1 MLIFICFLQLI
12 ITLFY
17 LQPKKTMGELI
28 VKSALIFSGF
38 IVLLTEILSLF
49 KAINLTAL
57 IISWSF
63 FSIILLYFLYKNR
76 ENFFSLIRSKKSDFV
91 KKYQTLYVYEKLLLV
106 IITIFVLLLLFQGI
120 IYPPNNWDSLTYH
133 MPRIMYWIGNESVA
147 HFPSHI
153 LRHLYQPPFAE
164 YFILNLNLL
173 NGNDYFSNTVQL
185 LYLILT
191 FFSIWLL
198 LTQLAISRF
207 YKILALFIAIT
218 IPAVELQA
226 TTTKNDIV
234 CSFFILTAIVF
245 CIKTYYSNNFS
256 NFLYLGLAIGLAML
270 TKGTAYL
277 FLAPILAVYGWLLLI
292 KIIKTKDFKLLLNG
306 FAVVLVILSINIS
319 HFTRN
324 YKIEG
329 NILNIDKNEALAFS
343 NQKMDGKLLLSNL
356 LKNVGLHL
364 GYPIETKADAGIRK
378 LHTLMNVPI
387 DNPDTNYY
395 NIKYDG
401 PKENT
406 TNEDLIP
413 NLSHLILFLVSLSA
427 LSLICFKKFKEN
439 ISSFLL
445 ILIIL
450 SQIILFSAILKW
462 QPWHTRLHIP
472 IFLLIVIL
480 ISLTIE
486 KSKLA
491 RFFTIGSLP
500 ILFFSFCFYFLYNN
514 VRPIITNPIYTKDIC
529 LSDSRYKKYFAHQL
543 HLYPEYSIILDKIY
557 SSNPKKIGLI
567 ISDWEYPF
575 LSDFYYD
582 KLKITAINVNNVTAK
597 IPQDDSNIDV
607 IVSNSVKQNFIA
619 FKGKNYYN
627 QTPDNVSIW
636 FYK

>member
-1 MLIFICFLQLI
+1 M
-12 ITLFY
+12 
-17 LQPKKTMGELI
+17 
-28 VKSALIFSGF
+28 KSALIFSGF

-63 FSIILLYFLYKNR
+63 FSIVLLYFLFKNR
-76 ENFFSLIRSKKSDFV
+76 KNFFSLVLTKKNDLV
-91 KKYQTLYVYEKLLLV
+91 KKYKTLLIYEKLLL
-106 IITIFVLLLLFQGI
+106 ITISVFVLLLLFQGI

-133 MPRIMYWIGNESVA
+133 MTRIMYWIGNESVA

-185 LYLILT
+185 LYLVLT
-191 FFSIWLL
+191 FFSIWVL
-198 LTQLAISRF
+198 LTQLAIPRF

-234 CSFFILTAIVF
+234 CSFFIITAIAF
-245 CIKTYYSNNFS
+245 CIKTYYSKNFS
-256 NFLYLGLAIGLAML
+256 NFFYLGLAVGLAML

-277 FLAPILAVYGWLLLI
+277 FLAPVLAVFGLLLLI

-306 FAVVLVILSINIS
+306 FAVILIILSLNIC

-343 NQKMDGKLLLSNL
+343 NQKMDGKLLFSNL

-387 DNPDTNYY
+387 DNTDTNYY

-413 NLSHLILFLVSLSA
+413 NLSHLILFLVSLCA
-427 LSLICFKKFKEN
+427 LTLMCFKKFKEN
-439 ISSFLL
+439 IIPFLF

-472 IFLLIVIL
+472 IFLLIVVL
-480 ISLTIE
+480 ITLAVY
-486 KSKLA
+486 KSKWV

-514 VRPIITNPIYTKDIC
+514 IRPIITDPLYTKDIR
-529 LSDSRYKKYFAHQL
+529 LGDSRYKKYFAHQL

-557 SSNPKKIGLI
+557 STSPKKMGLI

-582 KLKITAINVNNVTAK
+582 KLKVTAINVNNVTAK

-607 IVSNSVKQNFIA
+607 IISNSVKQNFIS

>member
-76 ENFFSLIRSKKSDFV
+76 QNFFSLIRSKKSDFV

-486 KSKLA
+486 KSKWA

-514 VRPIITNPIYTKDIC
+514 IRPIITNPIYTKDIR

>member
-17 LQPKKTMGELI
+17 LQPNKTIGELI

-76 ENFFSLIRSKKSDFV
+76 QNFFSLIRSKKSDFV
-91 KKYQTLYVYEKLLLV
+91 KKYQTLYVYEKRLLV

-133 MPRIMYWIGNESVA
+133 MPRIMYWIGNESVV

-185 LYLILT
+185 LYLVLT

-245 CIKTYYSNNFS
+245 CIKTYFSKNFS

-277 FLAPILAVYGWLLLI
+277 FLAPVLAVYGWLLLI

-306 FAVVLVILSINIS
+306 FAIVLVILSLNIC
-319 HFTRN
+319 HFARN

-378 LHTLMNVPI
+378 LHTLINVPI

-413 NLSHLILFLVSLSA
+413 NLSHLILFLVSLFA
-427 LSLICFKKFKEN
+427 LTLVCLKKFKEN
-439 ISSFLL
+439 IISFLL
-445 ILIIL
+445 ILVIL

-472 IFLLIVIL
+472 IFLLIVSL
-480 ISLTIE
+480 ITLAVE
-486 KSKLA
+486 KSKWV

-500 ILFFSFCFYFLYNN
+500 VLFFSFCFYFLYNN
-514 VRPIITNPIYTKDIC
+514 IRPIITNPIYTKDIH
-529 LSDSRYKKYFAHQL
+529 LNDSRYKKYFAHQL

-582 KLKITAINVNNVTAK
+582 KLKVTAINVNNVTAK

>member
-76 ENFFSLIRSKKSDFV
+76 QNFFSLIRSKKSDFV

-486 KSKLA
+486 KSRWA

-514 VRPIITNPIYTKDIC
+514 IRPIITNPIYTKDIR

>member
-1 MLIFICFLQLI
+1 M
-12 ITLFY
+12 
-17 LQPKKTMGELI
+17 
-28 VKSALIFSGF
+28 
-38 IVLLTEILSLF
+38 
-49 KAINLTAL
+49 
-57 IISWSF
+57 
-63 FSIILLYFLYKNR
+63 
-76 ENFFSLIRSKKSDFV
+76 
-91 KKYQTLYVYEKLLLV
+91 
-106 IITIFVLLLLFQGI
+106 
-120 IYPPNNWDSLTYH
+120 
-133 MPRIMYWIGNESVA
+133 
-147 HFPSHI
+147 
-153 LRHLYQPPFAE
+153 
-164 YFILNLNLL
+164 NLNLL

>member
-1 MLIFICFLQLI
+1 
-12 ITLFY
+12 
-17 LQPKKTMGELI
+17 MGELI